1 MAVPVALKTI
11 RQQISEALKTGMLT
25 TRDLSQTVGV
35 KERDVF
41 THLPHVARSTLDPAV
56 FVVEPSA
63 CLDCGFC
70 FKKRTRLSTPGKCPV
85 CRSERITET
94 RYGIVDG

>member
-11 RQQISEALKTGMLT
+11 RRQISEALKTGMLT
-25 TRDLSQTVGV
+25 ARDLSQTVGA
-35 KERDVF
+35 KERDVLA
-41 THLPHVARSTLDPAV
+41 HLDHVARSTLPPAV

-70 FKKRTRLSTPGKCPV
+70 FKKRTRLSTPGKCPI